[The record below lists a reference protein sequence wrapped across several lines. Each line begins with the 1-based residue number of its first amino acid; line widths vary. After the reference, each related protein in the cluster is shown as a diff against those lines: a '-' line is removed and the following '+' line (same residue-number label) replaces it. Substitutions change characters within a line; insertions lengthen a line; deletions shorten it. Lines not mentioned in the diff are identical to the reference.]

1 MRRAPALLLLAVLLS
16 GLGAS
21 TVHRAQHALEWAE
34 AQQTHAADHHEDG
47 SNRISTPCVG
57 GDLHALD
64 CAVCAG
70 LGAMITEAGRVAPAD
85 SEAETPV
92 EAVDAHAAFRR
103 AATPARG
110 PPAVA

>member
-1 MRRAPALLLLAVLLS
+1 MRRAPALLLFAVLLS

-34 AQQTHAADHHEDG
+34 AQRSHAADHHEDG
-47 SNRISTPCVG
+47 SHGVSTPCVG

-70 LGAMITEAGRVAPAD
+70 LGAMIAEAGRTGPA
-85 SEAETPV
+85 ETEVETPV
-92 EAVDAHAAFRR
+92 EAVEAHAAFRR

>member
-1 MRRAPALLLLAVLLS
+1 MRRAPALLLLAVLLA

-21 TVHRAQHALEWAE
+21 TVHRAQHALEWADT
-34 AQQTHAADHHEDG
+34 QRTHAAHHHGGAGDHA
-47 SNRISTPCVG
+47 SVPCS
-57 GDLHALD
+57 DFDAHDLD

-70 LGAMITEAGRVAPAD
+70 LSAAIAEREIHVGVTGRAVHQAGA
-85 SEAETPV
+85 SE
-92 EAVDAHAAFRR
+92 AHAAFRR